1 MSETQNIEVFP
12 DDFSPVR
19 TTSSRAKETEKVNED
34 ATTMDERNDEE
45 QQKTSEEIGKEQLL
59 NPEVCSVTKSKVSR
73 KSRSQSST
81 TS

>member
-19 TTSSRAKETEKVNED
+19 TRSSRAKQTEKVNED
-34 ATTMDERNDEE
+34 ATTMEEE

-59 NPEVCSVTKSKVSR
+59 LIRGT
-73 KSRSQSST
+73 
-81 TS
+81 